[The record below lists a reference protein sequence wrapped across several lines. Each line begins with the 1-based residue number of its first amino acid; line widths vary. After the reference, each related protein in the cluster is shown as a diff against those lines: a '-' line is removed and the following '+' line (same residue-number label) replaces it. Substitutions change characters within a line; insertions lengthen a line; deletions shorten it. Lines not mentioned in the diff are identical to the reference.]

1 MNGPHSLLSEYLYQ
15 VLYLLLRA
23 TLVGSSQER
32 FFNRRDTKRTLTGMT
47 RKQFALLK
55 ATIPK
60 SPTPF
65 ARVQSKPPSK
75 ILGKDDSV
83 KLWGDLARGQ
93 PDPQLVSISHQAIS
107 GSGVGQHEKA
117 LQTIQIE
124 SEIFGIHVTIT
135 CLSFLL
141 PNLLS
146 NVPKVWSWRIVFSLP
161 STHHSAVSL
170 CLLTY
175 CSNDDCSTSARFNCQ
190 GHSLHI

>member
-1 MNGPHSLLSEYLYQ
+1 MGHILFCQNTCTKCCTCFFELLLLVLPKKDSLTEETLKELWLGWPENSLHYWRPLFLRALLHLPGFNPSPHPRSWAKMIQSNCEGTLRGDNLIHSSFRYLIKPSQ
-15 VLYLLLRA
+15 VLGL
-23 TLVGSSQER
+23 GSM
-32 FFNRRDTKRTLTGMT
+32 K
-47 RKQFALLK
+47 KH
-55 ATIPK
+55 
-60 SPTPF
+60 
-65 ARVQSKPPSK
+65 SK
-75 ILGKDDSV
+75 
-83 KLWGDLARGQ
+83 
-93 PDPQLVSISHQAIS
+93 
-107 GSGVGQHEKA
+107 
-117 LQTIQIE
+117 TIQIE